1 MLSVKSIFHDFPSSG
16 SSLPPPRVTT
26 CRCQEPAMVTT
37 SWPTTTWRLVAGWWR
52 SCCQAFLSL
61 VCCRLFLWRSR
72 RRSLNTWRSQ
82 STCRTSFRLSSRRS
96 TTLSWTKRWCRGG
109 RGCPDARREAIEI
122 ENWNWKYFQVTDLDK
137 LHSQQQTEGE
147 NKYSTIQKV
156 NINAN
161 TNKEGEYKY
170 RRWIQKQIQKKRMI
184 HKVKRY
190 FQVKRGS
197 TSSRVAFFEEL

>member
-37 SWPTTTWRLVAGWWR
+37 SWPTTTWRWVAGWWR

-61 VCCRLFLWRSR
+61 VVAGSFFGDREGEVWILGEVKAPAGPASDFQVRDRRPKVGRKGDAEEGGVGLMQEEGRL
-72 RRSLNTWRSQ
+72 
-82 STCRTSFRLSSRRS
+82 
-96 TTLSWTKRWCRGG
+96 K
-109 RGCPDARREAIEI
+109 I
-122 ENWNWKYFQVTDLDK
+122 ENWKWKYFQVTDLDK

-161 TNKEGEYKY
+161 TNTEGE
-170 RRWIQKQIQKKRMI
+170 KRMI